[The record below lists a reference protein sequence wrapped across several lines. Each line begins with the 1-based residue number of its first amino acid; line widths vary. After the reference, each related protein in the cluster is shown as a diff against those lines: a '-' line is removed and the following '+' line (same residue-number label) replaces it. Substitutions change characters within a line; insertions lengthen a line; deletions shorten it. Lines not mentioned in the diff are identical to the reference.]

1 MKKVSLALA
10 LSALTTLAI
19 TGCSQ
24 TPNYHLDSAAVTAS
38 QSSSKSPYTRDMNEA
53 YESLYS
59 NISALPLTIKREK
72 DTIKITLSG
81 PMAKTS
87 YHISDHAEAVSDAIN
102 DVLNEKDNFQVRVV
116 EFGNYDGVGA
126 GHLISEHIKLNGL
139 NSSKVQFYSHGIS
152 QAKFENKSEKGKLK
166 NQRVEVIVYPFI
178 NL

>member
-1 MKKVSLALA
+1 MKKESLALA

-38 QSSSKSPYTRDMNEA
+38 QGSSQSPYTRDINQA
-53 YESLYS
+53 YDSLHS
-59 NISALPLTIKREK
+59 DISGLPLTIKREK

-87 YHISDHAEAVSDAIN
+87 NHISDHAEAVSDAIN
-102 DVLNEKDNFQVRVV
+102 DILNEKENFQVRVV
-116 EFGNYDGVGA
+116 EFGEYDGVGA

-139 NSSKVQFYSHGIS
+139 NSSRVKSYSHGLS
-152 QAKFENKSEKGKLK
+152 QAKYENKSEKGKLK
-166 NQRVEVIVYPFI
+166 NQRVEVIIYPFM